1 MAEVLGNWV
10 VLRPGE
16 RKRLHFYSHSVI
28 ERVITDPVTGAQ
40 KTVRSLV
47 MWVDEE
53 DGVPVKK
60 TFSVISEKLAGQLAP
75 YLVNK
80 NYVNYVFVVEKPAHK
95 YAAPVL
101 AEVVARSK

>member
-10 VLRPGE
+10 VLHPGE
-16 RKRLHFYSHSVI
+16 RKRLHFYNHAVV

-40 KTVRSLV
+40 KTIRSLT

-60 TFSVISEKLAGQLAP
+60 MFSVISEKLAGQLAP

-80 NYVNYVFVVEKPAHK
+80 NYVNYYFVIEKPAHK
-95 YAAPVL
+95 YAAPAL
-101 AEVVARSK
+101 AEVVPRSK